1 MRSLRD
7 GAGIG
12 RAMSRLRGYAVRAAV
27 ILALVGSS
35 PSAGA
40 APKDDLATKMN
51 QDAIDNDYLAMRFP
65 EADRKLRQAIAICGK
80 TGCSP
85 NVTAQLHRDLGIVYL
100 VSNKP
105 DDGKAQFAQALQLDA
120 STTIPK
126 DLSTPEINAAFKD
139 AADKLGVVA
148 KGARATAPEP
158 PRTRKPPQSE
168 ELRHTPPE
176 GQGILT
182 AVPLFVEMEEGL
194 GQTKVVVKYKAY
206 GMPDWKSL
214 DMKKLRKGYGLEI
227 PCADVGTTIGDLKY
241 YIQALGS
248 EGEVLAS
255 SGTKTAPQRV
265 PISTSF
271 SGDPPHLPGRKAPTA
286 CTAGSGGE
294 CPPEFPGCK
303 LGKRATG
310 KVCGMDTEC
319 PHGSCVAGHCS
330 EDAGV
335 DSRPPCETDS
345 QCTAGRV
352 CKAGFCEGNPKKNWF
367 CLVLPQDISPF

>member
-40 APKDDLATKMN
+40 APKDELATKMN

-120 STTIPK
+120 TTTIPK

-139 AADKLGVVA
+139 AADKAGVVA
-148 KGARATAPEP
+148 KPAPAQAPAPEP

-168 ELRHTPPE
+168 EIRHTPPE
-176 GQGILT
+176 GQAILT
-182 AVPLFVEMEEGL
+182 AVPIYVEIEEGL
-194 GQTKVVVKYKAY
+194 GQTKVVVRYKAY
-206 GMPDWKSL
+206 
-214 DMKKLRKGYGLEI
+214 
-227 PCADVGTTIGDLKY
+227 
-241 YIQALGS
+241 
-248 EGEVLAS
+248 
-255 SGTKTAPQRV
+255 
-265 PISTSF
+265 
-271 SGDPPHLPGRKAPTA
+271 
-286 CTAGSGGE
+286 
-294 CPPEFPGCK
+294 
-303 LGKRATG
+303 
-310 KVCGMDTEC
+310 
-319 PHGSCVAGHCS
+319 
-330 EDAGV
+330 
-335 DSRPPCETDS
+335 
-345 QCTAGRV
+345 
-352 CKAGFCEGNPKKNWF
+352 
-367 CLVLPQDISPF
+367 